1 MHTRNGN
8 TENQKLH
15 PAVDEM
21 VGAILGD
28 DPTPAV
34 AAEDVPELIR
44 AAMATAIRA
53 HGRTVVLESLTR
65 DVALTAHRAA
75 RDSLDVAERLESF
88 ARDPHRWTLESMRD
102 DLDAAADDLRQI
114 WRTFD
119 GILGGDTTDALTD
132 SIGDEER
139 TDSIVR
145 GVAERFNVDPD
156 SADRLASLGMV
167 ADQ

>member
-1 MHTRNGN
+1 MNRE
-8 TENQKLH
+8 TENRKPH
-15 PAVDEM
+15 PAVESM
-21 VGAILGD
+21 VGAIVENG
-28 DPTPAV
+28 PTPDI
-34 AAEDVPELIR
+34 AAGDVPELIR
-44 AAMATAIRA
+44 AALTVAITAQ
-53 HGRTVVLESLTR
+53 GRTAALESLTR
-65 DVALTAHRAA
+65 DVALNAHRAA

-132 SIGDEER
+132 ATGDEER
-139 TDSIVR
+139 TGEIVR
-145 GVAERFNVDPD
+145 GVADRFGVDPD

-167 ADQ
+167 AES